1 MLGVDAGSL
10 LAIVVTAALA
20 GTLGSIVAGR
30 GLLVPVVVVELV
42 GGVLIGPH
50 VLGVGSV
57 TSFTAFFSDL
67 GLAMLFFFAGH
78 ELDLG
83 RMRGEPLRL
92 GALGWALS
100 LALAY
105 GIGGLLAATGV
116 VLSLLFTGSA
126 LATTAIGTLIPVL
139 SDAGELR
146 TRFGTY
152 LLAAGAVGEFR
163 PILLLTLLLSA
174 ESTLR
179 NALILLAFVILAVA
193 VAALAVRSSGRA
205 LSLFERTFET
215 SAQLAVRWIVVLVFA
230 LGLLASKLGL
240 DLLLGG
246 FAAGVI
252 TREVMRA
259 HEVPALES
267 KLKAV
272 GFGFFIPFYFV
283 VSGVRLDV
291 GVLFANVSGVLKL
304 IVFCAL
310 FLVVRG
316 APVLLLYR
324 KVLGT
329 RDRCA
334 LAFFTSRWSL
344 RSPPWRRTAVTCRPQ
359 PQRLWSG
366 RPRSRPC
373 SIR

>member
-1 MLGVDAGSL
+1 M
-10 LAIVVTAALA
+10 
-20 GTLGSIVAGR
+20 
-30 GLLVPVVVVELV
+30 
-42 GGVLIGPH
+42 
-50 VLGVGSV
+50 
-57 TSFTAFFSDL
+57 
-67 GLAMLFFFAGH
+67 
-78 ELDLG
+78 
-83 RMRGEPLRL
+83 
-92 GALGWALS
+92 
-100 LALAY
+100 
-105 GIGGLLAATGV
+105 
-116 VLSLLFTGSA
+116 
-126 LATTAIGTLIPVL
+126 
-139 SDAGELR
+139 
-146 TRFGTY
+146 
-152 LLAAGAVGEFR
+152 
-163 PILLLTLLLSA
+163 
-174 ESTLR
+174 
-179 NALILLAFVILAVA
+179 ILAVA

-215 SAQLAVRWIVVLVFA
+215 SAQLVVRWIVVLVFA

-304 IVFCAL
+304 ILFCAL
-310 FLVVRG
+310 FLMVRG

-334 LAFFTSRWSL
+334 LAFFTSTQLPLVLAITTVAQDSGHMQASTAAALVGAAVLSTLLYPMMGL
-344 RSPPWRRTAVTCRPQ
+344 RLRGAAAAKGAASETAAAPT
-359 PQRLWSG
+359 
-366 RPRSRPC
+366 
-373 SIR
+373 